1 MANEPSHALLRQ
13 LLEDQKADMDNFIE
27 ILTKPDNIPIVG
39 MIFILGGATWWGLRQ
54 AVNND
59 RHLANGEPER
69 IIEDML
75 N

>member
-1 MANEPSHALLRQ
+1 
-13 LLEDQKADMDNFIE
+13 MDNFIE

-39 MIFILGGATWWGLRQ
+39 MMFILGGATWWAFRQ
-54 AVNND
+54 AISND

-75 N
+75 K